1 MFLSGNETLLQL
13 SLTGLVF
20 PVQGVAEGS
29 QGKRIWFH
37 NPMLTFP
44 CQVSMKTGNR
54 AVQEDAV
61 GTQELLP
68 VRPLPA
74 CHMVTVKRYQIEAPD
89 SRDLGLPSAQPRLL
103 AQWACVPSHLSHI

>member
-20 PVQGVAEGS
+20 PVQGVEEGS

-89 SRDLGLPSAQPRLL
+89 SRDLGFPSAQPRLL